1 LHPRHRED
9 YPAGYSA
16 GPGRQ
21 RCVAGDGTTV
31 GLTNQLGSVRS
42 VLTEA
47 NGRLIR
53 IGSAYPAGP
62 PVRELDEALTA
73 VRNSA
78 AAGYDAIAAR
88 LGWDFHPPSPCHPA

>member
-1 LHPRHRED
+1 MAPPPSGGLPSWLLSWAWPTAMRCWGRHDRR
-9 YPAGYSA
+9 AHQSA
-16 GPGRQ
+16 G
-21 RCVAGDGTTV
+21 
-31 GLTNQLGSVRS
+31 LGSIRAHGG
-42 VLTEA
+42 ERPA
-47 NGRLIR
+47 IR